1 MDHQAFLRQLETNA
15 LPASDFNH
23 RAHLY
28 AAWAYRR
35 QYPAPEAAAR
45 CARALSRF
53 AMVNGAAMKYHHTL
67 TMAILVILYSR
78 MASQPQLLDDWEA
91 FASHCPDMLADP
103 RAVILQHYS
112 SERLD
117 DDSARKG
124 FVEPDREPLPMSC
137 LLH

>member
-1 MDHQAFLRQLETNA
+1 
-15 LPASDFNH
+15 
-23 RAHLY
+23 
-28 AAWAYRR
+28 
-35 QYPAPEAAAR
+35 
-45 CARALSRF
+45 
-53 AMVNGAAMKYHHTL
+53 MVNGAAMKYHHTL

-78 MASQPQLLDDWEA
+78 MASQPQLLEDWEA